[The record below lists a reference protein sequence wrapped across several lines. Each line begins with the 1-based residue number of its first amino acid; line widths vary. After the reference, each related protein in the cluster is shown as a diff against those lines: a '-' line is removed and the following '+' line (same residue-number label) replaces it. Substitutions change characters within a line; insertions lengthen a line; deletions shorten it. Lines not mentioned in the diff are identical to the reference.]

1 MDREAKRGEAR
12 VLSALRL
19 RLNQRRAR
27 RQSAAAVVRSARMVS
42 LTRTC
47 QCQAMDARGI
57 ICGKF
62 YDPRFAG
69 RCACGA
75 FNWAETVEAPR
86 PRRRA
91 RRTRSPTPEAPPR
104 VIEAEDEEEAWD
116 RSRERGPCVSCGQ
129 PERRHDAPGHGGPA
143 CDIYEPPLAA
153 RLVASTPPALRDSG
167 RAPGIRI
174 LRADDAD
181 ELVVTE
187 YPAVLSMVVGG
198 FAHGKIHA
206 VLGSAGAG
214 KSTLAAQAASAI
226 AGRHGAPLWWLDG
239 DQNSMGLVLRSF
251 ALARSEPHNLRVPQA
266 EEGADLPWQR
276 AFELVP
282 QDALVMVVDSLETWA
297 PRSDQARG
305 ELLRALR
312 MHGCRFKFVIAA
324 AKADGSV
331 AGAGLLERAWD
342 ASIFVEKKA
351 IRTGKCRWSGESTW
365 ERYRDRPGGVRLCVR
380 RVVDDEDD
388 DEDRDDLRPAVVGGE
403 PVSEREAGAPG
414 GRLGGLARRL
424 ATRLRRVRRR

>member
-1 MDREAKRGEAR
+1 MGA
-12 VLSALRL
+12 
-19 RLNQRRAR
+19 
-27 RQSAAAVVRSARMVS
+27 S
-42 LTRTC
+42 LTKTC
-47 QCQAMDARGI
+47 QCQATDTRGN
-57 ICGKF
+57 ICGRF
-62 YDPRFAG
+62 YDPKFGG
-69 RCACGA
+69 RCSCGA
-75 FNWAETVEAPR
+75 FNWAETATAAPHA
-86 PRRRA
+86 PSRRRV
-91 RRTRSPTPEAPPR
+91 RRVRTAASTMPPR
-104 VIEAEDEEEAWD
+104 ATDADDEDAWD
-116 RSRERGPCVSCGQ
+116 SDRERGPCVACGL
-129 PERRHDAPGHGGPA
+129 PERVHEAPGRGGPA
-143 CDIYEPPLAA
+143 CDVYEPPFVARHVALA
-153 RLVASTPPALRDSG
+153 TPAKRDAAH
-167 RAPGIRI
+167 APGIRI

-187 YPAVLSMVVGG
+187 YPAVLSTVAGG

-206 VLGSAGAG
+206 ILGSAGAG

-266 EEGADLPWQR
+266 EDGADLPWQR
-276 AFELVP
+276 AFEIVP

-342 ASIFVEKKA
+342 ASIFVEKRA

-380 RVVDDEDD
+380 RVVDDEDED
-388 DEDRDDLRPAVVGGE
+388 DDQIRPTVLGAE
-403 PVSEREAGAPG
+403 PERHREAGTSV
-414 GRLGGLARRL
+414 GRLGGFARRL
-424 ATRLRRVRRR
+424 ATRVRRVRGR